1 MNLRDLGEF
10 GLIERITKLLKVDDP
25 QVIVSFGDDCS
36 VIKTDKNFLLF
47 SSDIQIENHHFIKD
61 KISPEDLGWKL
72 VSVNVSDIISCGG
85 KAKWGFISV
94 AFPPETSVEYVER
107 LYKGIQEACN
117 YYNCSVI
124 GGNTS
129 ASEEIILDL
138 FIVGQTDRPVLR
150 KGAQEGDILLVSGY
164 TGLSRAG
171 LELLLMDKN
180 FYEDFEE
187 RLITTHTKPVV
198 PVELSEKIM
207 RYTTSCIDISDGLVA
222 DLGHLQKASG
232 VKVIIEKDKLPV
244 HPDLER
250 FCHKYNKNPYDYI
263 LYGGED
269 YQLLFTTKSENLSQF
284 KSCFQIGYVEQG
296 EGLFLEENSN
306 LELLKPRG
314 FQHL

>member
-1 MNLRDLGEF
+1 MNLKDLGEF
-10 GLIERITKLLKVDDP
+10 DLIDRITKLLKVDDP
-25 QVIVSFGDDCS
+25 QVVVSFGDDCS
-36 VIKTDKNFLLF
+36 VIETDEKFFLF

-61 KISPEDLGWKL
+61 KILPEDLGWKL

-85 KAKWGFISV
+85 KARWGFISV

-107 LYKGIQEACN
+107 IYKGIQEACD

-138 FIVGQTDRPVLR
+138 FIVGQTERPVLR
-150 KGAQEGDILLVSGY
+150 KGAQEGDILFVSGY

-180 FYEDFEE
+180 HYEDFEE
-187 RLITTHTKPVV
+187 RLIKTHTKPMV

-207 RYTTSCIDISDGLVA
+207 KYANSCIDISDGLVA
-222 DLGHLQKASG
+222 DLGHLQKASD

-250 FCHKYNKNPYDYI
+250 FCQKYNKNPYEYI

-269 YQLLFTTKSENLSQF
+269 YQLLFTTKPENIDKF
-284 KSCFQIGYVEQG
+284 ENCFQIGYIEQG
-296 EGLFLEENSN
+296 KGIFLKEETGLFP
-306 LELLKPRG
+306 LKPKG
-314 FQHL
+314 FEHL